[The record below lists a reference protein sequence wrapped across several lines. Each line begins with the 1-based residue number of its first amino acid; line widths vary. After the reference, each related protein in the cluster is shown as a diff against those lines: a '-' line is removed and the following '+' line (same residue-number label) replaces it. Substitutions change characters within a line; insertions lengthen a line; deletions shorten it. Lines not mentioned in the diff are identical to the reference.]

1 MVSGRMRGYKTE
13 GVVLRHT
20 PVGEADRIVVLYT
33 PEYGKVRAVAKGVR
47 RAKSKMAG
55 HLELLNRVSVSL
67 AEGRGMDTLTEAETV
82 QAYRRVREDLEL
94 LSAGMF
100 MAELVDGISVE
111 QAPSQPTYTLFTTSL
126 ELLETAERPG
136 QAARCFQVQMLAL
149 SGFGP
154 ELRKCVQC
162 NAELEPRDH
171 AFTVLGGGIVCPA
184 CRVESQDALMPVS
197 LSALKVLRF
206 FQREPAEKAV
216 GLRLDAR
223 LLDELERV
231 LDGYTRYVLERD
243 LKTTEF
249 MDLVRSDKAT
259 RQGHG
264 TGARKAT

>member
-1 MVSGRMRGYKTE
+1 MRGYKTE
-13 GVVLRHT
+13 AVVLRHT
-20 PVGEADRIVVLYT
+20 PTGEADRMVVLYT

-47 RAKSKMAG
+47 RSTSKLAG

-67 AEGRGMDTLTEAETV
+67 AEGRGVDTVTEAETL
-82 QAYRRVREDLEL
+82 QAYRRLREDLEL

-111 QAPSQPTYTLFTTSL
+111 QAASQPTYALLTASL
-126 ELLETAERPG
+126 ERLETAERPG
-136 QAARCFQVQMLAL
+136 QAARYFQVQMLAL

-162 NAELEPRDH
+162 DAALEPRDH
-171 AFTVLGGGIVCPA
+171 AFTVVGGGVVCPA
-184 CRVESQDALMPVS
+184 CRTGSLDVLMPVS
-197 LSALKVLRF
+197 LNALKVLRF
-206 FQREPAEKAV
+206 FQREPTEKAV
-216 GLRLDAR
+216 ALRLDAQ

-249 MDLVRSDKAT
+249 MDLVRSGKPIYQS
-259 RQGHG
+259 R
-264 TGARKAT
+264 TGGPRRTT